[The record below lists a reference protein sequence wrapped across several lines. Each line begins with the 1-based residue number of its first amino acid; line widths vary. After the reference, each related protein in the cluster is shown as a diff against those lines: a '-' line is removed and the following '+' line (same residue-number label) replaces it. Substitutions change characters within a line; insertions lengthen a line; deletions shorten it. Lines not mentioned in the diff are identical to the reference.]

1 MKKIILASVITLLFS
16 NSVYSAPIGVTPDT
30 RPAAPQ
36 ERKQWKEQGLSLQVS
51 GSYLSG
57 NVNFANI
64 STLLSYNLNVG
75 KNQFFLDSGTLFTQ
89 AGTATVANR
98 INISGLYAY
107 NVLDNFNIYGYSTHT
122 KDQSNNIDYRLTNGI
137 GVCLHKIIE
146 PIFKLSLV
154 SLGVSS
160 ENEWFKSQEPVFT
173 ALADNQKLNSTFG
186 VRTVLRTNFILPINS
201 NVDFGVD
208 GFYTPMI
215 YDFSDYRL
223 YGESFIKIKLDQ
235 SEMTSLKISVADEY
249 DNKPQ
254 VGIKKN
260 DFGIFA
266 TIGLDLGK

>member
-1 MKKIILASVITLLFS
+1 MKKIILASVITLLLA
-16 NSVYSAPIGVTPDT
+16 NNVYSAPIGVTPDT

-36 ERKQWKEQGLSLQVS
+36 ERKQWKEQGISLQVS

-98 INISGLYAY
+98 VNVSGLYAY
-107 NVLDNFNIYGYSTHT
+107 NVLNNFNIYGYSTHT
-122 KDQSNNIDYRLTNGI
+122 KDQSNNVDYRLTNGI
-137 GVCLHKIIE
+137 GVCLHKIAE

-154 SLGVSS
+154 SLAVAT
-160 ENEWFKSQEPVFT
+160 ENEWFKNPNLVSIITGSNNT
-173 ALADNQKLNSTFG
+173 ASTFG
-186 VRTVLRTNFILPINS
+186 VRSVLRTNFILPINS

-208 GFYTPMI
+208 GFYTPMLS
-215 YDFSDYRL
+215 DFGDYRL
-223 YGESFIKIKLDQ
+223 YGESFIKIKLDK

-249 DNKPQ
+249 DSKPQ
-254 VGIKKN
+254 IGIKNN
-260 DFGIFA
+260 DFGVFA

>member
-16 NSVYSAPIGVTPDT
+16 NNVYSAPIGVTPDT

-36 ERKQWKEQGLSLQVS
+36 ERKQWKEQGLSLQLS
-51 GSYLSG
+51 GAYLSG
-57 NVNFANI
+57 NVNFLNL

-75 KNQFFLDSGTLFTQ
+75 KNQFFIDGGNLFTQ
-89 AGTATVANR
+89 AGTTTVANR
-98 INISGLYAY
+98 VNVSGLYAY

-122 KDQSNNIDYRLTNGI
+122 KDESNKIDYRLTNGI

-160 ENEWFKSQEPVFT
+160 ENEWFQTKDS
-173 ALADNQKLNSTFG
+173 NFG
-186 VRTVLRTNFILPINS
+186 VRSVLRTNFIYPINS
-201 NVDFGVD
+201 NVDIGVD

-223 YGESFIKIKLDQ
+223 YGEGFIKIKLDP
-235 SEMTSLKISVADEY
+235 EIASLKISVADEY
-249 DNKPQ
+249 DTKPQ
-254 VGIKKN
+254 AGIKNN
-260 DFGIFA
+260 DFGVFA
-266 TIGLDLGK
+266 TIGFDLGK